1 MGDGILQEHIWEG
14 GRILSATL
22 LLVLELVGTVSFSI
36 SGAMTGLRKNMDLF
50 GVAILGLTTAVGGGM
65 VRDLILG
72 NTPPVMFRN
81 PVYAIVALCT
91 AVIVFLPAIQR
102 LLDRI
107 HGLYDVL
114 MLWMDSLGLGI
125 FTVVG
130 IQTAYTTLEQPGVF
144 LLLFVGVITGVGGGL
159 LRDLFAG
166 DTPYIFVKHFYACA
180 SLVGAVVCVLL
191 WGLLGQAAAIVLG
204 AATVVLLRILAAK
217 YRWSLPRVKF
227 YMEKK

>member
-1 MGDGILQEHIWEG
+1 MPI
-14 GRILSATL
+14 SL
-22 LLVLELVGTVSFSI
+22 LLVFELIGTVAFSV

-72 NTPPVMFRN
+72 NTPPVMFRD
-81 PVYAIVALCT
+81 PIYAIVALCT

-180 SLVGAVVCVLL
+180 SLVGAVVCVLM